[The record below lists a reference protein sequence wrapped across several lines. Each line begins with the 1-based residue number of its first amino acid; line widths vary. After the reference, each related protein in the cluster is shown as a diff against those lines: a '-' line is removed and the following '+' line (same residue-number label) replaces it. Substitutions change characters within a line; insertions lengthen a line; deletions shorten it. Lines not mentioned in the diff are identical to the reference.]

1 MESFYSTD
9 GLKSS
14 KAAERLRA
22 YVEICNGKVTV
33 LPIADSDEQARKI
46 LKALRVVSAEQAA

>member
-1 MESFYSTD
+1 
-9 GLKSS
+9 
-14 KAAERLRA
+14 
-22 YVEICNGKVTV
+22 VTV